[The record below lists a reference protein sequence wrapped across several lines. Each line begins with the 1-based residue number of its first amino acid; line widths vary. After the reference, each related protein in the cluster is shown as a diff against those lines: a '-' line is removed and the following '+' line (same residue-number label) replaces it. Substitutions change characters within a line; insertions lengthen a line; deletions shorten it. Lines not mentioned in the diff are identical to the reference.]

1 MRMRFSEATVYAV
14 ALKPAAERDFK
25 KLPRNIQ
32 ERIAPVIGAL
42 ANNPRPPGARKLQGE
57 DDLYRVRSGDYRVV
71 YQVTDKAL
79 LVLVVRVR
87 HRKDVYS

>member
-1 MRMRFSEATVYAV
+1 M
-14 ALKPAAERDFK
+14 ALKPAAEHEFK
-25 KLPRNIQ
+25 KLPRDVQ
-32 ERIAPVIGAL
+32 ERIAPIIGGL
-42 ANNPRPPGARKLQGE
+42 ANNPRPSGAKKLQGE

-79 LVLVVRVR
+79 VILVVRIR